1 MRLRLNLI
9 FQQNI
14 LKNESIEAIEY
25 LTNEE
30 FKFFKIIFPVNLK
43 ENYLI
48 KDLKAT
54 ISNFLREFYKTR
66 RDIIVKNL
74 CLKEFCLLDEFEINQ
89 VLDNDD
95 EVR

>member
-14 LKNESIEAIEY
+14 LENESIESKENDIKD
-25 LTNEE
+25 E
-30 FKFFKIIFPVNLK
+30 FKFLKIVFPVNLK
-43 ENYLI
+43 DNYLI

-54 ISNFLREFYKTR
+54 ISIFLKKFYKTR
-66 RDIIVKNL
+66 RDIFIKNL